1 MWTAVGL
8 PAVWKRG
15 QAWGW
20 VVWRTRTHH
29 AGVWVLTSIKSDKLL
44 QSPRTVCNSTA
55 LAPSTGARSLFCPVY
70 TSTNQVLCMPIQL
83 ETLRVS
89 SFVEVIFFFSCL
101 ANAIFYRV
109 GHKKPSPILFCLK
122 CYCICL
128 YGQDDTPYKLLV
140 CSAHIDVKT

>member
-1 MWTAVGL
+1 
-8 PAVWKRG
+8 
-15 QAWGW
+15 
-20 VVWRTRTHH
+20 
-29 AGVWVLTSIKSDKLL
+29 
-44 QSPRTVCNSTA
+44 
-55 LAPSTGARSLFCPVY
+55 
-70 TSTNQVLCMPIQL
+70 MPIQL